1 MKKPLLILLAL
12 GAGAPLSCAAAGP
25 FDLPLLDWLSP
36 APEPEQPVGKKGVR
50 RAESP
55 QAVCKEVEVQVDEGY
70 GVSQRERRIVCDDT
84 P

>member
-12 GAGAPLSCAAAGP
+12 GAGAPLSCAQAGP
-25 FDLPLLDWLSP
+25 FDFPLLDWLSP
-36 APEPEQPVGKKGVR
+36 TPEQPVGKKGAR
-50 RAESP
+50 RADSP